1 MAGQKTRRR
10 LLAATALGVSL
21 LGLGAGPTAA
31 TLYLPGGT
39 TVAKVLGTASVD
51 TRTVCKTVYVI
62 GATTPT
68 VKVTLGGK
76 THTID
81 VSAFAKAA
89 VKVCVD
95 IGVDAAVVVNASVDT
110 HDVLCPAVR
119 GNVFVGASVTSGRIF
134 VSVSGVDHHG
144 LPRKVDT
151 NALHLLPAGTSVD
164 VPLLLVV
171 CDP

>member
-10 LLAATALGVSL
+10 LFAVAALGVSL
-21 LGLGAGPTAA
+21 LGLGAGPTSA
-31 TLYLPGGT
+31 TLYPTGGT
-39 TVAKVLGTASVD
+39 TVAKVVGVVSVD
-51 TRTVCKTVYVI
+51 TQTICKTVYVI
-62 GATTPT
+62 GATAPT

-89 VKVCVD
+89 VKVCVE
-95 IGVDAAVVVNASVDT
+95 IGVDATVKVNASVDT
-110 HDVLCPAVR
+110 REVLCPVVR
-119 GNVFVGASVTSGRIF
+119 GNVLVDASVNAGRVY
-134 VSVSGVDHHG
+134 VSVSGVNHHG
-144 LPRKVDT
+144 YPHKVDT
-151 NALHLLPAGTSVD
+151 DSLHLLPAGAAAD

>member
-10 LLAATALGVSL
+10 LLAVAALGLGL
-21 LGLGAGPTAA
+21 LGLSAGPTAA

-39 TVAKVLGTASVD
+39 TVAEVVGVASVD
-51 TRTVCKTVYVI
+51 VKTECKTVYVI

-89 VKVCVD
+89 VKVCVET
-95 IGVDAAVVVNASVDT
+95 GVDAAVAVNATVDT
-110 HDVLCPAVR
+110 HDVLCPVVN
-119 GNVFVGASVTSGRIF
+119 GNVLVGASVNAGRIF

-144 LPRKVDT
+144 YPRKVDT
-151 NALHLLPAGTSVD
+151 NALHLLPAGASAD